1 MCLGPGDYSGM
12 KGYRYCRTRNTV
24 RLYQEPLAPSSAPNL
39 ASTRLHHLR
48 RSRDF
53 ARPARIASVLRCNL
67 LRPQK
72 KRKKKNNNSNNKIV
86 DRSSSGRFSHD
97 LIPMVFGEK
106 SADAKI
112 AQCDFGDTIP
122 RERASGLL
130 VLILASLFP
139 SSFPCYSRVIT
150 HADALRAYYA
160 PCNASYTVYYH
171 GTRCHF
177 SRCAARAR
185 ATASTGLSSHCVGNA
200 VLSLSGL

>member
-1 MCLGPGDYSGM
+1 M
-12 KGYRYCRTRNTV
+12 
-24 RLYQEPLAPSSAPNL
+24 
-39 ASTRLHHLR
+39 
-48 RSRDF
+48 
-53 ARPARIASVLRCNL
+53 
-67 LRPQK
+67 
-72 KRKKKNNNSNNKIV
+72 

-122 RERASGLL
+122 RERASGFL
-130 VLILASLFP
+130 VLHSCFSLSFFFSLFP
-139 SSFPCYSRVIT
+139 SSFPRYSRVIT

-185 ATASTGLSSHCVGNA
+185 NRKHGSLFSLRRERGLKSLGTLRNTVLH
-200 VLSLSGL
+200 LSLSYTEISYNYSHVWRLV